1 MFKNMYICIGNYG
14 NNTPSGS
21 MYSPAHPTS
30 PGGVSV
36 AESHFSTTSHNYGGS
51 SSNHSQQQQQ
61 LQPRIG
67 STVSTCT
74 YNAVTIVNN
83 GVNCVSSSK

>member
-1 MFKNMYICIGNYG
+1 
-14 NNTPSGS
+14 

-36 AESHFSTTSHNYGGS
+36 AESHFSTSSHNYGGS
-51 SSNHSQQQQQ
+51 SSNQSQQQQQQQ

-74 YNAVTIVNN
+74 YNAITTVNN
-83 GVNCVSSSK
+83 GVTCVSSLKWRVASARGFIRADCN